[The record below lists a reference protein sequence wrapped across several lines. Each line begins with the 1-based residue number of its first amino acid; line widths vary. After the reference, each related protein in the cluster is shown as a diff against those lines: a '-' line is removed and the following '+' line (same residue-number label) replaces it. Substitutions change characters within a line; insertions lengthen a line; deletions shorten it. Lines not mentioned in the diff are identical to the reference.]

1 MGTPKT
7 DPDYEHS
14 EAALREEQADA
25 VIACLGDDAQLLRLA
40 NQECEIADNMEA
52 AADLIEALRDEVREL
67 SMALHMTE
75 STVAVA
81 VATERQAC
89 VKECELVWMH
99 TSGDAA
105 KQCATA
111 IRRRSKDELQ
121 DMERRDA
128 LGPWEDRA

>member
-7 DPDYEHS
+7 DQDYEHS
-14 EAALREEQADA
+14 EAALREKD
-25 VIACLGDDAQLLRLA
+25 GRS
-40 NQECEIADNMEA
+40 
-52 AADLIEALRDEVREL
+52 LIERMTRWLDGSVEYRSTELIQEAVEELQALG
-67 SMALHMTE
+67 MALHMTE
-75 STVAVA
+75 SSIAMA
-81 VATERQAC
+81 IATERQAC

-111 IRRRSKDELQ
+111 IRRRSRDELQ
-121 DMERRDA
+121 EAERRDA

>member
-7 DPDYEHS
+7 DPDHEHS
-14 EAALREEQADA
+14 EAALRDEEADA
-25 VIACLGDDAQLLRLA
+25 VIACLRDDAAKLRED
-40 NQECEIADNMEA
+40 NPECEIAANMEA
-52 AADLIEALRDEVREL
+52 AAAMLEALRAEVREL
-67 SMALHMTE
+67 GMALHMTE

-111 IRRRSKDELQ
+111 IRRRTKDELQ
-121 DMERRDA
+121 EMERRDA
-128 LGPWEDRA
+128 LGPWDDRA

>member
-1 MGTPKT
+1 MGTPRT

-14 EAALREEQADA
+14 EAALREKD
-25 VIACLGDDAQLLRLA
+25 GRS
-40 NQECEIADNMEA
+40 
-52 AADLIEALRDEVREL
+52 LIERMTRWLDGSVEYRSTELIQEAVEELQALG
-67 SMALHMTE
+67 MALHMTE
-75 STVAVA
+75 SSIAMA
-81 VATERQAC
+81 IATERQAC

-111 IRRRSKDELQ
+111 IRRRTKDELQ
-121 DMERRDA
+121 EMDRRDA

>member
-7 DPDYEHS
+7 DQDYEHS
-14 EAALREEQADA
+14 EAALREKD
-25 VIACLGDDAQLLRLA
+25 GRS
-40 NQECEIADNMEA
+40 
-52 AADLIEALRDEVREL
+52 LIERMARWLDGSVEYRSTELIQEAVEELQALG
-67 SMALHMTE
+67 MALHMTE
-75 STVAVA
+75 SSIAMA
-81 VATERQAC
+81 IATERQAC

-111 IRRRSKDELQ
+111 IRRRSRDELQ
-121 DMERRDA
+121 EAERRDA

>member
-14 EAALREEQADA
+14 EASLRDEDTDA
-25 VIACLGDDAQLLRLA
+25 VIACLGDDAAKLRED
-40 NQECEIADNMEA
+40 NPECEIASNMEA
-52 AADLIEALRDEVREL
+52 AAALLDALRDEVREL
-67 SMALHMTE
+67 GMALHMTE

-81 VATERQAC
+81 IATERRAC

-111 IRRRSKDELQ
+111 IRRRTKDELQ
-121 DMERRDA
+121 ELERRDA
-128 LGPWEDRA
+128 LGPWEDSA